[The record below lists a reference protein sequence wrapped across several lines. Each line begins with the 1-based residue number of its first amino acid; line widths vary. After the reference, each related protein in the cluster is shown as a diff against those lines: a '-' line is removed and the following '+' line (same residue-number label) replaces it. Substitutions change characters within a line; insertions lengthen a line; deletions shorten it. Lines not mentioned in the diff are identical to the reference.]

1 MYFTLHGYDV
11 ISNFYLLGKY
21 LRLWTVILRL
31 VQLLQIILAFK
42 FILDTRLRGPIFK
55 VLF

>member
-1 MYFTLHGYDV
+1 MYFTLPGYDV
-11 ISNFYLLGKY
+11 ICNFYLLGKY

-31 VQLLQIILAFK
+31 IKHLQIILAFK